1 VSIVAC
7 VRLGLAAGVLLAL
20 AACDRAGPPAE
31 PAPRPAAPVVAPAP
45 PPPAGP
51 TAPLVL
57 APPAPPD
64 IALAGVVS
72 FGATHPKSQALL
84 SLDRAPAQVF
94 HPGDAIAAGWSLRS
108 VAADHVVIAQ
118 GEATRRIDLSSQAGG
133 TSALA
138 SSAAS
143 SASSAR
149 AAALAKPLPGFV
161 ESAPPRMTATDG
173 QASARNRAFLQG
185 LQERRAAREQPRPPP

>member
-1 VSIVAC
+1 VSIVAR
-7 VRLGLAAGVLLAL
+7 VRPGLAAGMLLAL

-31 PAPRPAAPVVAPAP
+31 PAQRPVAPVVAPAP
-45 PPPAGP
+45 PAAAPA
-51 TAPLVL
+51 APVVL
-57 APPAPPD
+57 APPAAPD

-118 GEATRRIDLSSQAGG
+118 GEATRRIELSSHAG